1 MRHGEEQCSLGGR
14 TLRALRALRAFMA
27 VVVVDLWCRG

>member
-1 MRHGEEQCSLGGR
+1 MRHSEERRFLGSR
-14 TLRALRALRAFMA
+14 TLRALRAFMA